1 MITTDR
7 RRRLAP
13 PPGPGDDVCLD
24 DVEGVVAVVVGV
36 VADGEGGGG
45 VNGGGTKRQDFS
57 GAVPKTL
64 TNSFPPSGSELAAT
78 GDRLLRTSP
87 VLEEAGL
94 LPRDDEGAALKLT
107 EF

>member
-1 MITTDR
+1 M
-7 RRRLAP
+7 
-13 PPGPGDDVCLD
+13 CLD
-24 DVEGVVAVVVGV
+24 DVVGVVAVVVGV

-64 TNSFPPSGSELAAT
+64 TNSVPPSASELAAM
-78 GDRLLRTSP
+78 GDRLLRMP
-87 VLEEAGL
+87 VLKEAGPF
-94 LPRDDEGAALKLT
+94 PRDDEGAALKLT

>member
-1 MITTDR
+1 M
-7 RRRLAP
+7 
-13 PPGPGDDVCLD
+13 
-24 DVEGVVAVVVGV
+24 GVVAVVVGV

-45 VNGGGTKRQDFS
+45 VKGGGTKRQDFS

-64 TNSFPPSGSELAAT
+64 TNSAPPNASGLAAM
-78 GDRLLRTSP
+78 GDLFPRTSP
-87 VLEEAGL
+87 VPVEAGL